1 MKIFLASSLSIIQI
15 KSKVE
20 RLKSDQR
27 FGSRCQL
34 GSLLSKSTLLPA
46 ASSPALSHP
55 PYSTIASIGIVETS
69 LPVDRSLIDLS
80 IVSYIDASD
89 LQPCALLFGPLLLL
103 PIKN

>member
-1 MKIFLASSLSIIQI
+1 MCM
-15 KSKVE
+15 VE

-27 FGSRCQL
+27 FGSRSRSAHFFRSQPRYL
-34 GSLLSKSTLLPA
+34 APPLLLPA

-80 IVSYIDASD
+80 ITRAS
-89 LQPCALLFGPLLLL
+89 Q
-103 PIKN
+103 